1 VGSYIGGGTVNG
13 KGRVR
18 DPVVG
23 GIQFRPL
30 CLRPF
35 PSVFFFLSKKKTG
48 GGGRSR
54 GGQSQTH
61 REIRFNM
68 RGLERESR
76 RGGRCFI
83 ELMGF
88 EHDMGLWELG
98 TGGRCWWCC

>member
-1 VGSYIGGGTVNG
+1 M
-13 KGRVR
+13 GRGACATRSSVEFNSGLS
-18 DPVVG
+18 V
-23 GIQFRPL
+23 
-30 CLRPF
+30 CAPF
-35 PSVFFFLSKKKTG
+35 PLFSFSYQKKKTG

>member
-1 VGSYIGGGTVNG
+1 M
-13 KGRVR
+13 GRGACATRSSVEFNSGLS
-18 DPVVG
+18 VCV
-23 GIQFRPL
+23 
-30 CLRPF
+30 PF
-35 PSVFFFLSKKKTG
+35 PLFSFSYQKKTG